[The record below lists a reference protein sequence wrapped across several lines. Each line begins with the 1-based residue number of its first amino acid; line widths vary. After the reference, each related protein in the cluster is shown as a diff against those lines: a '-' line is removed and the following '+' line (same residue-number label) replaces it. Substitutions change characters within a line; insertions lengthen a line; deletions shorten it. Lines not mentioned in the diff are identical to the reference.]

1 MTQDPLPG
9 SAATDVADAEALSPG
24 IRYDNRSARRR
35 SAGSACP
42 ARHAGRAARQAK
54 CGKRTSGPASLNTRC
69 SPGRYV
75 RTVSTGPEVDS
86 ARIPVF
92 SSVPSKLDERQAV
105 SRRYIYSR
113 LRALGL
119 EPRTVGGSDRGM
131 YNPLHEVRTLARHCA
146 GGIILGYS
154 QVTAKVATGLA
165 ARQEPDG
172 TVTISSKPIRP
183 YSAATPW
190 NQLETGILFGLGLPL
205 FVLKEERI
213 TGGIFDEGASD
224 VLVHAMPMPSA
235 GWTAS
240 CPDEL
245 HNPHAEQGFEA
256 ALLRW
261 QGLVRS
267 HYYRPDS

>member
-1 MTQDPLPG
+1 M
-9 SAATDVADAEALSPG
+9 ALS
-24 IRYDNRSARRR
+24 RYGFAV
-35 SAGSACP
+35 SAGLESD
-42 ARHAGRAARQAK
+42 G
-54 CGKRTSGPASLNTRC
+54 
-69 SPGRYV
+69 
-75 RTVSTGPEVDS
+75 

-92 SSVPSKLDERQAV
+92 SSVPSKLDERQSG
-105 SRRYIYSR
+105 SRRYIYAR

-154 QVTAKVATGLA
+154 QVTARVVTGLEA
-165 ARQEPDG
+165 KEQPDG
-172 TVTISSKPIRP
+172 SVRVTSKAIRP

-205 FVLKEERI
+205 FVLKEEGI

-224 VLVHAMPMPSA
+224 VLVHSMPMPSTL
-235 GWTAS
+235 WTAS
-240 CPDEL
+240 SPDVL
-245 HNPHAEQGFEA
+245 RNPHAEQGFDV

-261 QGLVRS
+261 QGLVRA